1 MGKGLKAILGGV
13 TVLIAVILVVMGIIG
28 IFTGSFPYES
38 WDEGLESAGYE
49 WNPDDEA
56 YQVSDPEVGPLSAGY
71 FTFGPGGNA
80 TTVLITWLAIVLSV
94 TAAVMVTK
102 REDDLLNE
110 AAERLAD
117 KYDSNG

>member
-1 MGKGLKAILGGV
+1 MGKGLNAILGGI
-13 TVLIAVILVVMGIIG
+13 TAIIALILAILGIYG
-28 IFTGSFPYES
+28 IFAGSFPYNN
-38 WDEGLESAGYE
+38 WDEAV
-49 WNPDDEA
+49 EA
-56 YQVSDPEVGPLSAGY
+56 AAGY

-80 TTVLITWLAIVLSV
+80 ATVLVTILAIVMSV

>member
-1 MGKGLKAILGGV
+1 MGKGLNAILGGI
-13 TVLIAVILVVMGIIG
+13 LAIIAVILAITGIVG
-28 IFTGSFPYES
+28 IFAGSFPYEN
-38 WDEGLESAGYE
+38 WDEAIEAAG
-49 WNPDDEA
+49 
-56 YQVSDPEVGPLSAGY
+56 GY
-71 FTFGPGGNA
+71 FTFGPGGNTA
-80 TTVLITWLAIVLSV
+80 TVLITILAIVMSV

>member
-1 MGKGLKAILGGV
+1 MGKGLNAILVGITAIV
-13 TVLIAVILVVMGIIG
+13 AAMLVMLGIYG
-28 IFTGSFPYES
+28 IFAGSFPYDS
-38 WDEGLESAGYE
+38 WDAALAAADG
-49 WNPDDEA
+49 
-56 YQVSDPEVGPLSAGY
+56 VAGY
-71 FTFGPGGNA
+71 FTFGPGDNSN
-80 TTVLITWLAIVLSV
+80 TVIIAVLAIVLSV

>member
-1 MGKGLKAILGGV
+1 MGKGLNAVLAGIMAIVAAMLVMLG
-13 TVLIAVILVVMGIIG
+13 IYG
-28 IFTGSFPYES
+28 IFAGSFPYDS
-38 WDEGLESAGYE
+38 WDAALDA
-49 WNPDDEA
+49 A
-56 YQVSDPEVGPLSAGY
+56 AGY
-71 FTFGPGGNA
+71 FTFGPGGNSN
-80 TTVLITWLAIVLSV
+80 TVIITVLAIVLSV

>member
-1 MGKGLKAILGGV
+1 MGKGLNAILGGI
-13 TVLIAVILVVMGIIG
+13 TAIIAVILAIMGIVG
-28 IFTGSFPYES
+28 VFAGSFPYNN
-38 WDEGLESAGYE
+38 WDEAV
-49 WNPDDEA
+49 EA
-56 YQVSDPEVGPLSAGY
+56 AAGY
-71 FTFGPGGNA
+71 FTFGPGGNTA
-80 TTVLITWLAIVLSV
+80 TVLITILAIVMSV